1 MFHNE
6 KYVKII
12 FIGKLPSL
20 PHKKGKNH
28 MKKALI
34 IGAGPAGLTAAYEL
48 LTKSKDIE
56 VTVFEESDCFGGISK
71 TVNYKGNRMDMGG
84 HRFFS
89 KIPEVNA
96 WWDRM
101 LPMQGAPTYD
111 DIILDRPMPL
121 QKGGPDPEKEDR
133 VMLTRH
139 RVSRIYFN
147 EKFFDYPISLK
158 METLINMG
166 FVTTMKVGF
175 SYLAALINKKPEDNL
190 ENFYI
195 NRFGRKLYSMFFEY
209 YTENL
214 WGRHPSEIDA
224 SWGAQRAKGLSIM
237 AVIKDVLGK
246 IFKKKNRKVETS
258 LIEQFK
264 YPKLGPGQLWDVT
277 ADEIMKLG
285 GTIIKNAQVTKLHK
299 NENNIITSL
308 TYVKDGQEHTAE
320 GDYFI
325 SSMPV
330 KDLVAG
336 MNDVP
341 QEPARIAAGLPY
353 RDYMTLGV
361 LVPKINLVNK
371 TDIKTVGNIVPDCW
385 VYVQDRNVKLGRFQ
399 IYNNWSPYMIKDL
412 QHTVWIGLEYFVNEG
427 DEYWNMTEEE
437 FSKLGVSE
445 MIKMGLIDSA
455 DQVIDTHMEKVKKA
469 YPAYFDTY
477 DEIDTLVDYLKSIDN
492 LYCVGRNGQHRYNN
506 IDHSM
511 VTSFETVK
519 NIINGVKDKSN
530 IWSVNTEK
538 EYHEETKTPEAGEV
552 D

>member
-1 MFHNE
+1 MRR
-6 KYVKII
+6 V
-12 FIGKLPSL
+12 
-20 PHKKGKNH
+20 
-28 MKKALI
+28 LI

-48 LTKSKDIE
+48 RKRDKDTE
-56 VTVFEESDCFGGISK
+56 VIVLEESTDMGGISK

-89 KIPEVNA
+89 KVPRVNE
-96 WWDRM
+96 WWEEI
-101 LPMQGAPTYD
+101 LPLQGAPTYD
-111 DIILDRPMPL
+111 DILLSRQMPL
-121 QKGGPDPEKEDR
+121 KKGGPDPEKSDR
-133 VMLTRH
+133 VMLMRH
-139 RVSRIYFN
+139 RVSRIYFL

-158 METLINMG
+158 WETLKNMG
-166 FVTTMKVGF
+166 FITTMQVGF
-175 SYLAALINKKPEDNL
+175 SYLAAVLHKRPEDNL

-237 AVIKDVLGK
+237 AVIRDVLGK

-258 LIEQFK
+258 LIEEFK
-264 YPKLGPGQLWDVT
+264 YPKLGPGELWDVT
-277 ADEIMKLG
+277 AEEIEKLG
-285 GTIIKNAQVTKLHK
+285 GTIIKEAKVTKIHK
-299 NENNIITSL
+299 NENNLLTSL
-308 TYVKDGQEHTAE
+308 TYEKDGKEVTID
-320 GDYFI
+320 GDIII
-325 SSMPV
+325 SSMPIR
-330 KDLVAG
+330 DLVEG

-341 QEPARIAAGLPY
+341 AEPKRIAKGLPY

-361 LVPKINLVNK
+361 LVKKLNLENK
-371 TDIKTVGNIVPDCW
+371 TKLKTVNNIVPDCW

-412 QHTVWIGLEYFVNEG
+412 EHTVWLGLEYFVNEG

-437 FSKLGVSE
+437 FSKIGISE
-445 MIKMGLIDSA
+445 MIKLGLIDSEEE
-455 DQVIDTHMEKVKKA
+455 VLDTHMEKVKKA

-477 DEIDTLVDYLKSIDN
+477 NEIDTLVDYLKTIDN

-511 VTSFETVK
+511 MTSFEAVDNILSGRK
-519 NIINGVKDKSN
+519 NKDN
-530 IWSVNTEK
+530 VWSVNTEK
-538 EYHEETKTPEAGEV
+538 EYHEASENEV

>member
-1 MFHNE
+1 MR
-6 KYVKII
+6 KV
-12 FIGKLPSL
+12 
-20 PHKKGKNH
+20 
-28 MKKALI
+28 LI

-48 LTKSKDIE
+48 RKRDKDTE
-56 VTVFEESDCFGGISK
+56 VIVLEESTEMGGISK

-89 KIPEVNA
+89 KVPRVNE
-96 WWDRM
+96 WWEEI
-101 LPMQGAPTYD
+101 LPLQGAPTYD
-111 DIILDRPMPL
+111 DILLSRQMPL
-121 QKGGPDPEKEDR
+121 KKGGPDPEKSDR
-133 VMLTRH
+133 VMLMRH
-139 RVSRIYFN
+139 RVSRIYFL

-158 METLINMG
+158 WETLKNMG
-166 FVTTMKVGF
+166 FITTMQVGF
-175 SYLAALINKKPEDNL
+175 SYLAAVLHKRPEDNL

-237 AVIKDVLGK
+237 AVIRDVLGK

-258 LIEQFK
+258 LIEEFK
-264 YPKLGPGQLWDVT
+264 YPKLGPGELWDVT
-277 ADEIMKLG
+277 AEEIEKLG
-285 GTIIKNAQVTKLHK
+285 GTIIKEAKVTKIHK
-299 NENNIITSL
+299 NENNLLTSL
-308 TYVKDGQEHTAE
+308 TYEKDGKEVTID
-320 GDYFI
+320 GDIII
-325 SSMPV
+325 SSMPIR
-330 KDLVAG
+330 DLVEG

-341 QEPARIAAGLPY
+341 AEPKRIAKGLPY

-361 LVPKINLVNK
+361 LVKKLNLENK
-371 TDIKTVGNIVPDCW
+371 TKLKTVNNIVPDCW

-412 QHTVWIGLEYFVNEG
+412 EHTVWLGLEYFVNEG

-437 FSKLGVSE
+437 FSKIGISE
-445 MIKMGLIDSA
+445 MIKLGLIDSEEE
-455 DQVIDTHMEKVKKA
+455 VLDTHMEKVKKA

-477 DEIDTLVDYLKSIDN
+477 NEIDTLVDYLKTIDN

-511 VTSFETVK
+511 MTSFEAVDNILSGRK
-519 NIINGVKDKSN
+519 NKDN
-530 IWSVNTEK
+530 VWSVNTEK
-538 EYHEETKTPEAGEV
+538 EYHEASENEV

>member
-1 MFHNE
+1 
-6 KYVKII
+6 
-12 FIGKLPSL
+12 
-20 PHKKGKNH
+20 

-56 VTVFEESDCFGGISK
+56 VIVFEESDCFGGISK

-89 KIPEVNA
+89 KIPEVNE
-96 WWDRM
+96 WWDNM

-111 DIILDRPMPL
+111 DIVLKREMPVH
-121 QKGGPDPEKEDR
+121 KGGPDPEKEDR

-139 RVSRIYFN
+139 RVSRILFDT
-147 EKFFDYPISLK
+147 KFYDYPISLK
-158 METLINMG
+158 PETFKNFGVL
-166 FVTTMKVGF
+166 TTLRVGF
-175 SYLAALINKKPEDNL
+175 SYLGSMFHKLPEDNL

-195 NRFGRKLYSMFFEY
+195 NCFGRKLYSMFFEY

-224 SWGAQRAKGLSIM
+224 SWGAQRTKGLSIM
-237 AVIKDVLGK
+237 GILKDFFGK
-246 IFKKKNRKVETS
+246 LFKVKNRKVNTS
-258 LIEQFK
+258 LIEEFK

-277 ADEIMKLG
+277 AAEVEKLG
-285 GTIIKNAQVTKLHK
+285 GTIIKNAKVTKIHK
-299 NENNIITSL
+299 NAENKLTGV
-308 TYVKDGQEHTAE
+308 TYVKDGAE
-320 GDYFI
+320 VQMDGDYVI

-330 KDLVAG
+330 KDLVGG

-341 QEPARIAAGLPY
+341 ADAARIAAGLPY

-371 TDIKTVGNIVPDCW
+371 TNIKTINNIVPDCW

-412 QHTVWIGLEYFVNEG
+412 EHTVWIGLEYFVNEG

-437 FSKLGVSE
+437 FAKIGVSE
-445 MIKMGLIDSA
+445 MIKLGLIDSP
-455 DQVIDTHMEKVKKA
+455 DVVLDVHMEKVKKA

-477 DEIDTLVDYLKSIDN
+477 DEMDKLVDYLSSIEN

-511 VTSFETVK
+511 VTSFEAVK
-519 NIINGVKDKSN
+519 NILTGSRDKKN
-530 IWSVNTEK
+530 IWSVNTEQ
-538 EYHEETKTPEAGEV
+538 EYHETSNDEGNEAEV